1 MVLIVHDLKLNPL
14 GAGSYYDKVT
24 KVNSSRDLLNIQDFP
39 KNFQTILKKC
49 FLDATCIV
57 MYIKRSNLS
66 PRTIVLI

>member
-1 MVLIVHDLKLNPL
+1 MVLIVHDIKLS
-14 GAGSYYDKVT
+14 SYYDKVT
-24 KVNSSRDLLNIQDFP
+24 KVNSSCDLLNIQDFP